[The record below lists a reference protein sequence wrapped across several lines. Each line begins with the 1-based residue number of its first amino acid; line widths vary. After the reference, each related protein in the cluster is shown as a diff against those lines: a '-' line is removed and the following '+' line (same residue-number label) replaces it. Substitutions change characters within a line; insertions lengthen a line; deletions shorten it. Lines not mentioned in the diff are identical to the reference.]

1 MTSSDR
7 SCETDLQCKERCKCW
22 VSLECEDPPET
33 TKAPALTEAFSDYS
47 QESTYQ
53 NAVSQFIV
61 SIISDVERWCWG
73 HWHRHQSRVDGE
85 RSWWY
90 LDLLRLLILSLCKS
104 WHWGRPRIDGEG
116 SWWYLDWFLLLSIV
130 WVPEIILEEAV
141 VVDAVLKE
149 MMITLLLSRV
159 TLCSRP
165 DCRTVCSG
173 CPLYTQHIGRS
184 SGSC

>member
-7 SCETDLQCKERCKCW
+7 TCETDLQCKERCKCW

-90 LDLLRLLILSLCKS
+90 LDLLWLLILSLCKS

-159 TLCSRP
+159 TLFSRP
-165 DCRTVCSG
+165 DCRTVCSD
-173 CPLYTQHIGRS
+173 CPPYTQHIGRS